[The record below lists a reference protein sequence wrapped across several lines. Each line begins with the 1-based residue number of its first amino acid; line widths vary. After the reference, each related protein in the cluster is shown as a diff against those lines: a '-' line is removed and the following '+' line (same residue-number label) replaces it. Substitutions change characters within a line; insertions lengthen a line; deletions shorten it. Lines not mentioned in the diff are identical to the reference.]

1 MSRSMVEQMLINA
14 FNNYV
19 MECGKGQWAYE
30 RLNYNVFVKYKEL
43 FDQLSEEE
51 QWEVRTV
58 MEAIRQLHGGN

>member
-1 MSRSMVEQMLINA
+1 MSRSMIDQMLINT

-51 QWEVRTV
+51 QWEVRTL
-58 MEAIRQLHGGN
+58 MEAIKQIHGNN